1 MKFSIC
7 VPNYNYAR
15 FVERTLRSALEQDH
29 PDLELVFSDN
39 KSTDD
44 SVARVRA
51 LGDARVVVRENQ
63 ANVGFAGNLDRTV
76 RASSGEAI
84 VLLPS
89 DDLLRPGCL
98 SVYAALLEKLGP
110 GAILSSTLDM
120 IDPADAVIGVAGPDA
135 RLWRPEDRAPELEAI
150 TGGTTYR
157 VAAPELLRR
166 ALATMTNPFNLQ
178 TTAYGRALYEKV
190 EGYGGGRLIN
200 PDKWFHWRLLGAA
213 EVAVFVDRPLGACR
227 WHPNNQTAQ
236 QASSGALKYLVDE
249 YVSTFEL
256 DPKLLER
263 LGLSRSDMEARFVE
277 YDIARHGL
285 ATLAAGHRGK
295 AERIALFGRATYPE
309 QAKKNL
315 KLWGLRAL
323 IAAGPVGE
331 AVTKVA
337 YRAYLSRS
345 PRGERQWDGP

>member
-7 VPNYNYAR
+7 VPNYNYAK
-15 FVERTLRSALEQDH
+15 FLERTLRSALDQDH
-29 PDLELVFSDN
+29 PEIELVFCDN

-51 LGDARVVVRENQ
+51 LGDPRVVVRENQ

-98 SVYAALLEKLGP
+98 SVYAQLFERLGR
-110 GAILSSTLDM
+110 GLIVSSSLDM
-120 IDPADAVIGVAGPDA
+120 IDPADTPIGVVGPDT

-150 TGGTTYR
+150 TGGPTYQLP
-157 VAAPELLRR
+157 AAELLKRS
-166 ALATMTNPFNLQ
+166 LVTMTNPFNLQ
-178 TTAYGRALYEKV
+178 TTAYLRPLYEAV

-213 EVAVFVDRPLGACR
+213 ETAVFVDRSLGACR

-263 LGLSRSDMEARFVE
+263 LGLSRGDLEARFVE

-285 ATLAAGHRGK
+285 ATLAAGQRGK
-295 AERIALFGRATYPE
+295 AERIALFGRATYPSV
-309 QAKKNL
+309 ARKNL

-331 AVTKVA
+331 AVTRVA
-337 YRAYLSRS
+337 YRAYLARN
-345 PRGERQWDGP
+345 PRGEQWTES